1 MANMAAQIQRK
12 PQYSMESQKFTLWVF
27 LVTVTMLFAAFT
39 SAMIVGREDAIATG
53 KWQFYDIPF
62 VFTISTII
70 IVMSSVSMQWAYITA
85 KRNDIENN
93 RRALWITLLLGL
105 GFVATQI
112 IGYKT
117 LIANEIFLAGNNR
130 GASFFYV
137 ISGVHLLHIIAGVF
151 ILIATIFSAYKYR
164 VHSKN
169 LLRINL
175 CTTYW
180 HFIGVLWVYLFA
192 LLSMFR

>member
-1 MANMAAQIQRK
+1 MAVQRDRK
-12 PQYSMESQKFTLWVF
+12 EQYSMNPKKFTLWLF
-27 LVTVTMLFAAFT
+27 LVTVAMLFAAFT
-39 SAMIVGREDAIATG
+39 SAMIVGREDAMVTG
-53 KWQFYDIPF
+53 KWEAFNIPLT
-62 VFTISTII
+62 FTFATAII
-70 IVMSSVSMQWAYITA
+70 ILSSVSMQWAYFTA
-85 KRNDIENN
+85 KRNDVDNN
-93 RRALWITLLLGL
+93 RRALWITFLLGAA
-105 GFVATQI
+105 FVYLQLK
-112 IGYKT
+112 GYDA
-117 LIANEIFLAGNNR
+117 LVADNVYFSGNNR

-137 ISGVHLLHIIAGVF
+137 ISGVHLLHVVGGMF
-151 ILIATIFSAYKYR
+151 ILLATIISAYRYR